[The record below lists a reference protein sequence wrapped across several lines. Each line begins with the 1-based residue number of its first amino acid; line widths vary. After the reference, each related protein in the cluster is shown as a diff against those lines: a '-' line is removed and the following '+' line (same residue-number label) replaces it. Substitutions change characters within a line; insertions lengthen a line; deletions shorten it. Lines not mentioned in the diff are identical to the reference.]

1 MENMKLN
8 ERARAILHSNTFAHV
23 AAVDPARR
31 PHVTPVWVEVEKD
44 TVWFN
49 TIRGRVK
56 ERLLPLHAPVALS
69 AVDPENPYQ
78 YVQVRGRVAERRT
91 VGADAD
97 IDYLAQKYLGK
108 EKYPFRQPGEERIT
122 IVIAPEQVTGV

>member
-1 MENMKLN
+1 MKLN
-8 ERARAILHSNTFAHV
+8 DHAKAILESKTFAHV
-23 AAVDPARR
+23 AAVDRGGH
-31 PHVTPVWVEVEKD
+31 PHVTPVWVDTDKD

-49 TIRGRVK
+49 TARGRMK
-56 ERLLPLHAPVALS
+56 ERLLQRGAPAAIA
-69 AVDPENPYQ
+69 AVNPENPYES
-78 YVQVRGRVAERRT
+78 VQVRGRVAERRT

-122 IVIAPEQVTGV
+122 IVIEPEEITGA

>member
-8 ERARAILHSNTFAHV
+8 ERARAILHSKTFAHV
-23 AAVDPARR
+23 AAVDPARLPR
-31 PHVTPVWVEVEKD
+31 VTPVWVEVEKD

-91 VGADAD
+91 VAD
-97 IDYLAQKYLGK
+97 IDDLAQKYLGK